1 MRETAVIDS
10 SAVIVL
16 GKCDMLWLL
25 EFAAKDRV
33 ITPAVAAEV
42 LAGPGEDAAIRL
54 VRSGTLRQTSPV
66 TTNPAVAAHEVDP
79 GEAEVISYTLAHVQS
94 RIAILDDLP
103 ARRCAAAVG
112 APHVGCVGL
121 AVEAARQ
128 RRLDDLAATLLQFRQ
143 AGLYISQRL
152 MEQSLRLGSG

>member
-1 MRETAVIDS
+1 VRETAVIDS

-25 EFAAKDRV
+25 DFAAAERV

-42 LAGPGEDAAIRL
+42 LAGTGEDAAIRL
-54 VRSGTLRQTSPV
+54 VRGGTLRQTSPV
-66 TTNPAVAAHEVDP
+66 TTHPAVAAHEVDA
-79 GEAEVISYTLAHVQS
+79 GEAEVISYTLEQVQS
-94 RIAILDDLP
+94 RIAIVDDLP
-103 ARRCAAAVG
+103 ARKCAAAVG

-128 RRLDDLAATLLQFRQ
+128 RRLDDLTSTLLHFRQ

-152 MEQSLRLGSG
+152 MEHAIRLGNG